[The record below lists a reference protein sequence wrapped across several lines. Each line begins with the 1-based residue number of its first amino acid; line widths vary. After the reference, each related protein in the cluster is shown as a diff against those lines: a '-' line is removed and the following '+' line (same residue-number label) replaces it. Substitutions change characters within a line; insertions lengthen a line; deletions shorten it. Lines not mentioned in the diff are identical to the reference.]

1 MAEVVI
7 MRFNF
12 RHDAEFAQG
21 FLHDARI
28 PARVVCDDA
37 GGVAPGGF
45 FGSAK
50 LSVPARD
57 LERATETLREAGVLE
72 GD

>member
-57 LERATETLREAGVLE
+57 LDRAMATLSAAGVME
-72 GD
+72 ED